1 MPTTSTGASGSRWR
15 SSTRCSR
22 PTFYSRLQGP
32 LRAEQSGLERDLVET
47 AHEPRL
53 MDPAQLTQ
61 QPHHAL
67 VLGQNDKTELLDPVL
82 TGDVRQQTQQ
92 PGPDTLPLHLVDNGH
107 GDLRRIRPGCH
118 VGARNAEDVLPA
130 VGPVCRGYQ
139 GEALVV
145 VDAGKA
151 AGHHFGKVLEGR
163 EEPEV
168 HAALDIRL
176 NASWSRGSSSAR
188 IGRTCTIV

>member
-82 TGDVRQQTQQ
+82 TGDVR
-92 PGPDTLPLHLVDNGH
+92 
-107 GDLRRIRPGCH
+107 RIRPGCH
-118 VGARNAEDVLPA
+118 VVARNAEDVLPA

-151 AGHHFGKVLEGR
+151 AGHHFGKALEGR

-168 HAALDIRL
+168 HAALRHP
-176 NASWSRGSSSAR
+176 AERF
-188 IGRTCTIV
+188 VE